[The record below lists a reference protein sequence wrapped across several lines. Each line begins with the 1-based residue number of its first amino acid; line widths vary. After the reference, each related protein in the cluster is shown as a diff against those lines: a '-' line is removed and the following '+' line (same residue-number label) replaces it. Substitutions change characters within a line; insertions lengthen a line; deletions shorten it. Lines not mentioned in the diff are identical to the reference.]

1 MTKRWESFLSR
12 LTRQEIEAA
21 HKFVSRF
28 RKLFSLRVGAGAA
41 VTPPADAARIDMNE
55 GCPRIITDAATTER
69 KSSMVERQS
78 INSWD
83 PDVNRV
89 SLHVLAVLRH
99 TRRAGAKEFITP
111 RSAIPTNDVDLSIRM
126 SDSGSEIGK
135 NVKDM
140 RIIMLYVA
148 CTMVS

>member
-1 MTKRWESFLSR
+1 
-12 LTRQEIEAA
+12 
-21 HKFVSRF
+21 V
-28 RKLFSLRVGAGAA
+28 RV
-41 VTPPADAARIDMNE
+41 T
-55 GCPRIITDAATTER
+55 TDAATTEC
-69 KSSMVERQS
+69 KSSIVERRS

-83 PDVNRV
+83 ADVNRV

-99 TRRAGAKEFITP
+99 TRRAGAKEFIAP
-111 RSAIPTNDVDLSIRM
+111 RSAVATNDGDLCIRM